1 MREKPSASTVVEA
14 PQGRAALPIQLE
26 KPVLD
31 NETHVHP
38 RTPSVKS
45 SVGEAL
51 QSGRSAA
58 DRESAR
64 DAERTVKSARPA
76 FGGCNVSYAAID
88 LATAGVDAAI
98 LVGLGAGPRLAADVC
113 RRTVVP
119 TT

>member
-45 SVGEAL
+45 SIGKA
-51 QSGRSAA
+51 RHTRASAA
-58 DRESAR
+58 SECSPA
-64 DAERTVKSARPA
+64 DAGRTVKSERLA
-76 FGGCNVSYAAID
+76 FGGCNVSYPASSI
-88 LATAGVDAAI
+88 T
-98 LVGLGAGPRLAADVC
+98 
-113 RRTVVP
+113 
-119 TT
+119 